1 METKFK
7 IGDVVVPVTRG
18 WDKRR
23 YTVLD
28 IFTSEKT
35 SERLVQVGYIG
46 NNGLPAISLTDER
59 IFEPE
64 LKIQLGA
71 LKGNAE

>member
-46 NNGLPAISLTDER
+46 SNGAPVISLTDE
-59 IFEPE
+59 IFIPEP
-64 LKIQLGA
+64 KIEWDG
-71 LKGNAE
+71 LKGDEE